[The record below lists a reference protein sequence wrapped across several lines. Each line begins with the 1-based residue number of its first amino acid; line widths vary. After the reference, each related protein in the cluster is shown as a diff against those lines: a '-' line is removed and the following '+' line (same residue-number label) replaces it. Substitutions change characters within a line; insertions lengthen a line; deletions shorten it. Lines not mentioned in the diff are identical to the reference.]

1 AHGVSSAT
9 IAAPLVPA
17 SDSSGRVKRESGRP
31 AWAQAA
37 AAPATVGRCGHATRP
52 LEAVFSGKAACQDLQ
67 ARRPATGNAERAT
80 GWWRRV
86 CRWLLLR
93 VRVLPDL
100 DAGCAGTRAG
110 CGELPHAP
118 STPYCPGGLAAGLPC
133 S

>member
-1 AHGVSSAT
+1 
-9 IAAPLVPA
+9 A

-100 DAGCAGTRAG
+100 DAGCAGTRTG
-110 CGELPHAP
+110 CGELPPCAIHA
-118 STPYCPGGLAAGLPC
+118 LLPWRPC
-133 S
+133 CRPALLSMPTLR